1 MSLNATQHYL
11 AKAIELLQI
20 SSRVEKMLINPYRI
34 AKTAISIEHDD
45 GSIGTYMGYRVQH
58 NNTLG
63 PMKGGLRY
71 HPTVDEAEVES
82 LASLMT
88 WKTSLLR
95 LPYGGAKGGI
105 EVDPS
110 VLSEAELERLTKAFT
125 VKIKEIIGAYTDIPA
140 PDVNT
145 NAQIMAWI
153 MSEYAEHYGFT
164 PAVVTGKPVYLHGS
178 KGRESA
184 TGAGVTMITEFL
196 LKKYDKKISDCV
208 FVIQGFGNV
217 GYHTARFI
225 ADLGGKIIAVSDAS
239 GGIHNPE
246 GLNVSDLKAYITDH
260 KVLKGYGKGDAIS
273 NEELLTLKC
282 DVLIPAALGD
292 VFDKKLAEEVQCKFI
307 IEGANGPTLPEAD
320 EIFDKREII
329 VAPDILANAGGVVV
343 SYFEWVQNIQQ
354 LYWDEEKIHN
364 ELHKKMLDAY
374 ERVNAISEKKKCSLR
389 TAAYYLGLGRVAK
402 ARLTLGL

>member
-1 MSLNATQHYL
+1 MSLHATHHYTR
-11 AKAIELLQI
+11 KAIELLEI
-20 SSRVEKMLINPYRI
+20 SPRVEKMLINPYRI
-34 AKTAISIEHDD
+34 VKTAINIELDD
-45 GSIGTYMGYRVQH
+45 GNIRTYMGYRVQH

-105 EVDPS
+105 ELDPS
-110 VLSEAELERLTKAFT
+110 ELSEAELERVTKAFT
-125 VKIKEIIGAYTDIPA
+125 VKIKEVIGPYTDIPA

-153 MSEYAEHYGFT
+153 MSEYAEHYGFQ
-164 PAVVTGKPVYLHGS
+164 PACVTGKPVYLHGS
-178 KGRESA
+178 EGRESA
-184 TGAGVTMITEFL
+184 TGLGVTMITDFL
-196 LKKYDKKISDCV
+196 LKKHEKYIRDCT

-217 GYHTARFI
+217 GYNTAKFI
-225 ADLGGKIIAVSDAS
+225 EERGGKIIAVSDAS
-239 GGIHNPE
+239 GGIYNPE
-246 GLNVSDLKAYITDH
+246 GLNVAEMKSFINTH
-260 KVLKGYGKGDAIS
+260 KVLKNFHKGDPIS
-273 NEELLTLKC
+273 NEDLLTLEC

-292 VFDKKLAEEVQCKFI
+292 VFDKKMAEQVRCKFI

-320 EIFDKREII
+320 DVFDKRGII

-354 LYWDEEKIHN
+354 LYWDEERIRK
-364 ELHKKMLDAY
+364 ELHIKMLSAY
-374 ERVNAISEKKKCSLR
+374 ERVIAISEKYNCSLR